1 MEEFIGLNIY
11 EQQPTKEDINI
22 VFNPDQTYSS
32 YKLIIYKD
40 NEQYKEITKINITQS
55 QFTLS
60 ETGTYYIDIIY
71 YDGFMNETKTT
82 SGTYVIDKE
91 LPVIKTNK
99 NYYEIT
105 LGKKFNIMENVIATD
120 NFDKNLT
127 SQIKSNQD
135 EIDFS
140 KKGVKKL
147 KYIVSDQA
155 GNIAQKEVTLNI
167 KHSNTSV
174 FIFQGIFT
182 IILIL
187 FLIAIYIYN
196 KSSKLEERI
205 SRFSITPL
213 KDTTISLFD
222 GISFK
227 ISNMIEKINILM
239 SMVLAMLML
248 LH

>member
-91 LPVIKTNK
+91 PPVIKTNK

-140 KKGVKKL
+140 KIL
-147 KYIVSDQA
+147 IYIVFYLFFLSY
-155 GNIAQKEVTLNI
+155 
-167 KHSNTSV
+167 
-174 FIFQGIFT
+174 
-182 IILIL
+182 LI
-187 FLIAIYIYN
+187 
-196 KSSKLEERI
+196 S
-205 SRFSITPL
+205 
-213 KDTTISLFD
+213 
-222 GISFK
+222 
-227 ISNMIEKINILM
+227 
-239 SMVLAMLML
+239 
-248 LH
+248 